1 MGRGHTWEGVSVGWD
16 SPFASLRRDFPVSFP
31 VFPDPYLAAAGAP
44 ECLLAAADATSLGV
58 SLAFEVLSPDR
69 PHPTADVLSLASQV

>member
-1 MGRGHTWEGVSVGWD
+1 MGRGRAWEGVSVGWD
-16 SPFASLRRDFPVSFP
+16 SPFASLRRDFPASFP
-31 VFPDPYLAAAGAP
+31 VFPDPYLAAAGAL

-58 SLAFEVLSPDR
+58 ALTFEALSPDP